1 MTKNES
7 KLLPTNNCAEQ
18 VVPCKGQKI
27 AYELNKVYSKIIFE
41 IAALCDFV
49 FKNKSLNKS

>member
-7 KLLPTNNCAEQ
+7 KLLSTNNCAEQ

-27 AYELNKVYSKIIFE
+27 AYELKSIQKIFSRLLLCVTLSLKKQIF
-41 IAALCDFV
+41 
-49 FKNKSLNKS
+49 K